1 MPLAG
6 DSRTC
11 CAVRDDVVSRG
22 AAAAARCKAPRR
34 SPDLEVV
41 AASVE
46 QIPDLLVVHL
56 YEATFGA
63 VSEGASQEGSASQGS
78 SQEGTASVKRDVS
91 VGTYSTLSSK
101 PVLILSKM

>member
-34 SPDLEVV
+34 SGPRPPDLEVV

-46 QIPDLLVVHL
+46 QIPNLLVVHL
-56 YEATFGA
+56 YEGTFGA
-63 VSEGASQEGSASQGS
+63 VSEGA

-91 VGTYSTLSSK
+91 VGTYSTLSS
-101 PVLILSKM
+101 VLALILSKM

>member
-1 MPLAG
+1 
-6 DSRTC
+6 
-11 CAVRDDVVSRG
+11 VRDDVVSRG

-56 YEATFGA
+56 YEGTFGA
-63 VSEGASQEGSASQGS
+63 VSEGA

-91 VGTYSTLSSK
+91 VGTYSTLSS
-101 PVLILSKM
+101 VLALILSKM